1 VAPLKVVSH
10 LRHPIPLLG
19 WASCGWVLCA
29 ALAFAPAA
37 DAHKPSDSYLTLSAK
52 ETDILVRWDVALR
65 DLDPELGLD
74 VNDDGLL
81 SWGEVDTRAGDI
93 AAFVLPQLTVSA
105 AHRPCTM
112 DSDHTDSTTS
122 LRQTLDSLPP
132 ASHPTLAIA
141 AGPGVQMSL
150 ATHSDGTY
158 AVLQYLLKCGVV
170 ADTIAVDYHLFA
182 TTDPTHRGIIRFSGI
197 GTGSNAATPGSLA
210 VLGPEASHHVFQ
222 VTGSSQLS
230 TLRAFV
236 VEGIW
241 HIWLGFDHVL
251 FLLTLLLP
259 SVVLIRIA
267 HMNGR
272 SGFYVTTLDVLK
284 IVTAFT
290 VAHSLTLTLA
300 VLDWVSLPSR
310 LVESGIALTVLLGA
324 LNNLHPVLEER
335 RWVAAFVFGLIHGF
349 GFAGALKALNLG
361 TGDLALSLFGF
372 NVGVEIGQLAIVI
385 VFVPVAFRLR
395 NTSFYRVGVVRGG
408 SVLVALIA
416 TAWFIERAWDVKL
429 LGS

>member
-1 VAPLKVVSH
+1 MF
-10 LRHPIPLLG
+10 
-19 WASCGWVLCA
+19 CA
-29 ALAFAPAA
+29 ALFFAPAA
-37 DAHKPSDSYLTLSAK
+37 DAHKPSDSYLTLNVK
-52 ETDILVRWDVALR
+52 GNEIEVRWDVALR

-81 SWGEVDTRAGDI
+81 SWGEVRTRARDI

-105 AHRPCTM
+105 ARRLCKI
-112 DSDHTDSTTS
+112 DADRTDSTS
-122 LRQTLDSLPP
+122 PPRPAHDSLPQN
-132 ASHPTLAIA
+132 SHPSRTIA
-141 AGPGVQMSL
+141 AGPGVEMSL

-158 AVLQYLLKCGVV
+158 AVLQYSLNCGVV
-170 ADTIAVDYHLFA
+170 ADTIGVDYHLFA

-197 GTGSNAATPGSLA
+197 RAGSNSATLGTLV

-222 VTGSSQLS
+222 VTGSSRLS
-230 TLRAFV
+230 TLLAFV

-259 SVVLIRIA
+259 SVVLLRIA
-267 HMNGR
+267 QMNSR
-272 SGFYVTTLDVLK
+272 TGFYVTTLDVLK

-349 GFAGALKALNLG
+349 GFAGALKALNLPM
-361 TGDLALSLFGF
+361 GDLALSLFGF
-372 NVGVEIGQLAIVI
+372 NFGVEIGQLVIVI

-395 NTSFYRVGVVRGG
+395 HTALYRVGVVRGG
-408 SVLVALIA
+408 SFVVALIA
-416 TAWFIERAWDVKL
+416 TVWFIERAWDVKL